1 MGSKRAR
8 FRASQSG
15 KFQRNQFRVHD
26 DCSRS
31 RYSGNALSI
40 LVKIVR
46 IFLKL
51 IFLIIGLKGIS
62 EPVRFIIETR
72 AKVFGH
78 NERFWYYSQ
87 KQMTLQFAVHV
98 TEVRD
103 PPPNSSSYDLT
114 YRVVEI
120 CNEGEIERPSKGLVS
135 KLYIQMLSS
144 LRCYCFVINREW
156 AWRFR

>member
-1 MGSKRAR
+1 M
-8 FRASQSG
+8 
-15 KFQRNQFRVHD
+15 V
-26 DCSRS
+26 
-31 RYSGNALSI
+31 L
-40 LVKIVR
+40 
-46 IFLKL
+46 L
-51 IFLIIGLKGIS
+51 IRLKGIS

-103 PPPNSSSYDLT
+103 PPPNSSTYDPI

-120 CNEGEIERPSKGLVS
+120 CNEGEIERHSKGLVS
-135 KLYIQMLSS
+135 K
-144 LRCYCFVINREW
+144 
-156 AWRFR
+156 

>member
-1 MGSKRAR
+1 
-8 FRASQSG
+8 
-15 KFQRNQFRVHD
+15 
-26 DCSRS
+26 
-31 RYSGNALSI
+31 
-40 LVKIVR
+40 
-46 IFLKL
+46 
-51 IFLIIGLKGIS
+51 
-62 EPVRFIIETR
+62 VRFIIETR